1 MSAGIASRLTALE
14 AARPAATTERRVV
27 TVVSGEGQEAAV
39 RRLLRKHGLDPR
51 AGNLLIIRRCIV
63 SAPGEEPYREPP
75 YLLGFGEEPEGS

>member
-1 MSAGIASRLTALE
+1 MSIAIASRLAAIE

-39 RRLLRKHGLDPR
+39 RRLLRKHGLDPK

-63 SAPGEEPYREPP
+63 AAPGEEAYSEPP
-75 YLLGFGEEPEGS
+75 YLLGSGKDD